1 MRSFASYLSLAF
13 AASLLAA
20 CSSNIASNL
29 DTRQNAGPCP
39 SVGSIYDV
47 ARYVK
52 FADADGELYS
62 NIDYSAEIVDV
73 RLFCRYVEDEPMR
86 VELDIDF
93 AFGKGPSATGDA
105 HTYPYFVSVT
115 RRSGKVLGKQSFEV
129 AADFE
134 GDRVAAK
141 TESVNDIVIPRIDES
156 ISGANFEILVGFE
169 LTEDQLA
176 FNRAGKRFR
185 LNAED

>member
-1 MRSFASYLSLAF
+1 MRSFASYLSLAL

-20 CSSNIASNL
+20 CNSNIASNL
-29 DTRQNAGPCP
+29 DTRPNAGPCP

-47 ARYVK
+47 SRYVK
-52 FADADGELYS
+52 FADATDEMYP
-62 NIDYSAEIVDV
+62 NIEFTAEVVDV
-73 RLFCRYVEDEPMR
+73 RLFCRYVEDEPML

-93 AFGKGPSATGDA
+93 AFGKGQSATSDT
-105 HTYPYFVSVT
+105 HTYPYFVTVT
-115 RRSGKVLGKQSFEV
+115 RRSGKVLAKQDFEV
-129 AADFE
+129 SADFK

-141 TESVNDIVIPRIDES
+141 SDSVNNIVIPRIDES
-156 ISGANFEILVGFE
+156 ISGANFEVLVGFA
-169 LTEDQLA
+169 LTPEQLE

>member
-1 MRSFASYLSLAF
+1 MRSFASYLSLAA

-20 CSSNIASNL
+20 CNSNIASNL
-29 DTRQNAGPCP
+29 DSRPNAGPCP

-52 FADADGELYS
+52 FADGSDELYP
-62 NIDYSAEIVDV
+62 NIEYTAEIVDV
-73 RLFCRYVEDEPMR
+73 RLFCRYVDDEPMQ

-93 AFGKGPSATGDA
+93 AFGKGHSAGGDA

-115 RRSGKVLGKQSFEV
+115 RRSGKVLGKQSFDV
-129 AADFE
+129 STDFK

-141 TESVNDIVIPRIDES
+141 SDSVNNIVIPRIDES
-156 ISGANFEILVGFE
+156 ISGANFEVLVGFE
-169 LTEDQLA
+169 LTPEQLA

>member
-1 MRSFASYLSLAF
+1 MRSFASYLSLAL

-20 CSSNIASNL
+20 CNTNIASNL
-29 DTRQNAGPCP
+29 DTRPNAGPCP

-52 FADADGELYS
+52 FADGTDELYP
-62 NIDYSAEIVDV
+62 NIEFTAEVSDV
-73 RLFCRYVEDEPMR
+73 RLFCRYVEDEPME

-93 AFGKGPSATGDA
+93 AFGKGQSADSDS
-105 HTYPYFVSVT
+105 HTYPYFVTVT
-115 RRSGKVLGKQSFEV
+115 RRSGKVLAKQTFDV
-129 AADFE
+129 TANFK
-134 GDRVAAK
+134 GNRVAGK
-141 TESVNDIVIPRIDES
+141 TEAVNNIVIPRIDES

-169 LTEDQLA
+169 LTPEQLT

-185 LNAED
+185 LGAED